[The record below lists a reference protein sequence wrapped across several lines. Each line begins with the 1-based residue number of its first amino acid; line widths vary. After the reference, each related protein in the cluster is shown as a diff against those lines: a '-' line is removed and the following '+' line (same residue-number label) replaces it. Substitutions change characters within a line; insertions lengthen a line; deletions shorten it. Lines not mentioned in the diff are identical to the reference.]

1 MQWAAAN
8 LLVLSRVLAANIGVV
23 EGRVSRLGRYGDDEI
38 LVRQFVFGCG
48 SGSCNGRFCGGNDG
62 CGESVEPVFLNV
74 LYISVCFQ
82 WYCGSANGCVGGF
95 VVVRFGC
102 GGILELLRDGAAQ
115 GVAAV
120 AGSVFSA
127 RECCSQ
133 LVGGGRVV
141 LCCEGVGDVG
151 GLESD
156 NSSFLSIDRILASG
170 WCGGG
175 VGAVRCGGD
184 GEEGDSNGDGG
195 VVGG

>member
-82 WYCGSANGCVGGF
+82 WYCGGANGCVGGF
-95 VVVRFGC
+95 VVMRFGC

-115 GVAAV
+115 GVAAI
-120 AGSVFSA
+120 AGSVFSVSSSVA
-127 RECCSQ
+127 KV
-133 LVGGGRVV
+133 LAMLVV
-141 LCCEGVGDVG
+141 LS
-151 GLESD
+151 LIIL
-156 NSSFLSIDRILASG
+156 LSCLLTEFWRLA
-170 WCGGG
+170 
-175 VGAVRCGGD
+175 GAAAVLVLSVAAAMVRRVTVTATVALLTD
-184 GEEGDSNGDGG
+184 E
-195 VVGG
+195 